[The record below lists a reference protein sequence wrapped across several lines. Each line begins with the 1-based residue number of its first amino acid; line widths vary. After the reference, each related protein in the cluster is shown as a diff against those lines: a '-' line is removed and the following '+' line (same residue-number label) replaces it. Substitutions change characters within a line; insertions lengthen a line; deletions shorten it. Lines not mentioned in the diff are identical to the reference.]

1 MLLRTKFNTKFT
13 LFVGNWGDEE
23 TCSQF
28 SLFSLLRGHR
38 FSIEILVTESEYLM
52 AVNGRHFGT
61 YLHRIPYKKVIGI
74 EVKGDVKDIEIEQ
87 KVLETYPQILPME
100 IPIHNDDKSSV
111 MDNNNSSIFKVPYY
125 GKLAASLTNGKT
137 LHIIGKVKLLPH
149 SITIN
154 LQQTN
159 YIFPHPTIPL
169 HFNPRFGNQG
179 GHNVICR
186 NTWTNGKWLKEERT
200 DSQSDFMPGKIF
212 HLKFECQ
219 HESYQIHLNDKF
231 FAEYMF
237 RADPDVVDTINVY
250 GDIFLKSVYI
260 KNKIYDTNL

>member
-1 MLLRTKFNTKFT
+1 
-13 LFVGNWGDEE
+13 
-23 TCSQF
+23 
-28 SLFSLLRGHR
+28 
-38 FSIEILVTESEYLM
+38 M

-61 YLHRIPYKKVIGI
+61 YSHRIPYKKVIGI

-100 IPIHNDDKSSV
+100 IPIQKDKSLV
-111 MDNNNSSIFKVPYY
+111 NDNNSSIFKVPYY
-125 GKLAASLTNGKT
+125 GKLSESLTNGKT

-159 YIFPHPTIPL
+159 YIFPHPIIAL

-179 GHNVICR
+179 GRHVICR
-186 NTWTNGKWLKEERT
+186 NSWTNGKWLKEERT
-200 DSQSDFMPGKIF
+200 DSSSDFMPGKIF

-219 HESYQIHLNDKF
+219 HESYQIYLNDQF

-237 RADPDVVDTINVY
+237 RADPSVVDTINVY
-250 GDIFLKSVYI
+250 GDILLKNIFVENKVY
-260 KNKIYDTNL
+260 D